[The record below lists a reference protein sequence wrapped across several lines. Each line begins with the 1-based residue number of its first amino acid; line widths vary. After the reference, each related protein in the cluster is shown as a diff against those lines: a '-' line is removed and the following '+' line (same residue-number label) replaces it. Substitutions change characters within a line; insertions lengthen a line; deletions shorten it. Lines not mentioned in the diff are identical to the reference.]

1 MNLDQLKEMV
11 ADYQQAA
18 TVTDFTIT
26 ASPNL
31 HSNKPTTYDGE
42 FRIEGTPSVFNRIF
56 ADVVNDFKEQI
67 LKEVGK
73 RAKAEGSAKK
83 AEYKNTID
91 SLKAEVDKL

>member
-1 MNLDQLKEMV
+1 MKRVSNL
-11 ADYQQAA
+11 Y
-18 TVTDFTIT
+18 
-26 ASPNL
+26 
-31 HSNKPTTYDGE
+31 H
-42 FRIEGTPSVFNRIF
+42 RIYSIF